1 MRFKDYED
9 YKNQKDAL
17 LKEAEDFLNAGKTE
31 EYQSKADEVRELDA
45 AFDTWKQEQTNLEAL
60 KGAPKAPVTDP
71 TNRVDLG
78 GGKQND
84 ELEYRKQFMAYMLK
98 GTPITMRN
106 ESATTTTT
114 DVGAVIPN
122 TIMNKIVEKVE
133 QSGNILAK
141 ITRTYYKGG
150 VTVPVSEAKP
160 TAKWVGERET
170 TDKQKK
176 AVSSITFS
184 YYKLKVQVAV
194 SIIVDNVTMD
204 VFEKTIAGNI
214 AEAIIKA
221 LETAIING
229 SGTGQPKGILKETVP
244 TGQNIDIA
252 AGKSL
257 SYADIC
263 NAEGKLPSG
272 YDSGASW
279 VMSKA
284 TFFSQVIGMVDAN
297 GQPVARVSAGINGKP
312 EYRILGRQVEFSDD
326 MPFFTGAK
334 PSAKTVVAFI
344 FRLQDYMLNTNMNVT
359 VSRYTDQDTDDE
371 VTKAIMLAD
380 GKVIDKNSLVTVTAL
395 VA

>member
-1 MRFKDYED
+1 MRFKDYAD
-9 YKNQKDAL
+9 YKNQRDEL
-17 LKEAEDFLNAGKTE
+17 LKEAEDLLNEGKME
-31 EYQSKADEVRELDA
+31 EYQAKADEVKELDE
-45 AFDTWKQEQTNLEAL
+45 AFDVWKQEQANLTAL
-60 KGAPKAPVTDP
+60 KGASKAPIADP
-71 TNRVDLG
+71 ANRVDMGLD
-78 GGKQND
+78 QQDND
-84 ELEYRKQFMAYMLK
+84 MEYRKQFMNYMLK
-98 GTPITMRN
+98 GTPITMKN
-106 ESATTTTT
+106 ENVTTTAA

-122 TIMNKIVEKVE
+122 TIMNKIIEKVE

-141 ITRTYYKGG
+141 VTRTYYKGG
-150 VTVPVSEAKP
+150 VSVPVSSAKP

-170 TDKQKK
+170 TEKQKK

-194 SIIVDNVTMD
+194 SIIVDNVTLD

-229 SGTGQPKGILKETVP
+229 TGVGQPKGILKETAH
-244 TGQNIDIA
+244 TGQNIDLA
-252 AGKSL
+252 AGSSL
-257 SYADIC
+257 TYADIC
-263 NAEGKLPSG
+263 NAEGKLPSA
-272 YDSGASW
+272 YESGSVW

-284 TFFSQVIGMVDAN
+284 TFFSQVIGMVDKN
-297 GQPVARVSAGINGKP
+297 GQPVARVTSGIDGKP
-312 EYRILGRQVEFSDD
+312 EYRILGRKVEFSED
-326 MPFFTGAK
+326 MPSFTGEK

-380 GKVIDKNSLVTVTAL
+380 GKVIEKTSLVTLTAL
-395 VA
+395 AA